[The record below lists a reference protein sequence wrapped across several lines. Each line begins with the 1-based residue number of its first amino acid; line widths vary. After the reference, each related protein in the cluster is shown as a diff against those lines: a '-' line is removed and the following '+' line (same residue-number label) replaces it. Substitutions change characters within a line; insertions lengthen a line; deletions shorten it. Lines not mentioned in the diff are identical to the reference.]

1 MSDLDLQDDDVLR
14 ERLGRLA
21 SSAARSVPA
30 APPPEGI
37 RRRGTA
43 RRNRRT
49 AAGLVTAGLAVAAV
63 AGVVSET
70 SVLRT
75 APAQPA
81 HRPSVSVT
89 AAPTP
94 TSSPS
99 ASPSPSTSTP
109 TSATSAPAGPG
120 AVSSSGATSGGRPS
134 GGSASAPGT
143 SPATSPAAALPWVA
157 DPARAGYEF
166 GFVWG
171 AKRSGDVVLLTF
183 DPAGMLVGAQARAY
197 YDAHPDEERFDY
209 KILNDKSFTQTLRVP
224 ASATLYGN
232 QVLGPRNGSQNQ
244 RITPDRL
251 VARASGDSHHVAV
264 WLKRSGPSQVVY
276 LAEQYLP

>member
-30 APPPEGI
+30 APAPEGI

-49 AAGLVTAGLAVAAV
+49 AVGLVSAGLAVAAV
-63 AGVVSET
+63 AGVVSG
-70 SVLRT
+70 SSILRT
-75 APAQPA
+75 APVQPA
-81 HRPSVSVT
+81 RRPSVSVT
-89 AAPTP
+89 SAPTP
-94 TSSPS
+94 TGPP
-99 ASPSPSTSTP
+99 SPSPSVSTSTSSAS
-109 TSATSAPAGPG
+109 TSSASGTSAPG
-120 AVSSSGATSGGRPS
+120 SSSAATPGGRPS
-134 GGSASAPGT
+134 GSSSGPGT
-143 SPATSPAAALPWVA
+143 SAAALPWVA
-157 DPARAGYEF
+157 DPWNKGYEF

-171 AKRSGDVVLLTF
+171 ARRSGDSVALTF
-183 DPAGMLVGAQARAY
+183 DPAAMLLGAQAKAY

>member
-1 MSDLDLQDDDVLR
+1 
-14 ERLGRLA
+14 
-21 SSAARSVPA
+21 
-30 APPPEGI
+30 
-37 RRRGTA
+37 
-43 RRNRRT
+43 
-49 AAGLVTAGLAVAAV
+49 
-63 AGVVSET
+63 VS
-70 SVLRT
+70 
-75 APAQPA
+75 
-81 HRPSVSVT
+81 PSVS
-89 AAPTP
+89 
-94 TSSPS
+94 TSSTAPPADAGTFS
-99 ASPSPSTSTP
+99 DGTTPGSGSSTR
-109 TSATSAPAGPG
+109 
-120 AVSSSGATSGGRPS
+120 SS
-134 GGSASAPGT
+134 
-143 SPATSPAAALPWVA
+143 SPAATSSAGALPWVA
-157 DPARAGYEF
+157 DPAKAGYEF